1 MTPTIKPTTTQTRD
15 PLFGTK
21 SVPLAVSHSK
31 VLTDAQRITL
41 SLTQETAAQL
51 ATTLTALAGNER
63 GIKLDIHIGKKTT
76 MDGTRT
82 FDSAFFFAKPIQAF
96 GTEVAAGDAP
106 KKFIPK
112 TLNTKTNG

>member
-1 MTPTIKPTTTQTRD
+1 MTPTTKPTTQTKD
-15 PLFGTK
+15 PIFGTK
-21 SVPLAVSHSK
+21 SVRLGISNSK
-31 VLTDAQRITL
+31 VLADAQRITL

-51 ATTLTALAGNER
+51 ATELNGLAGNER
-63 GIKLDIHIGKKTT
+63 GVKLDIHIGKKTT

-96 GTEVAAGDAP
+96 GTEAAAGAAP

-112 TLNTKTNG
+112 TLTTKTNG